1 MRRGDYV
8 SSGHVAVTGANSAV
22 GRALLARLAGE
33 ETLRV
38 AAGVRRPQA
47 LAGLPQSPRIA
58 ARLID
63 YDNSDSL
70 RALLDGAD
78 CVVHLA
84 GVLFESPSSR
94 YRSANVDTTRA
105 LVDAA
110 RDAGVGRIV
119 FVSSLGANPRSSN
132 GYYRSKGQAERVVA
146 RAGAGAAIIRTPL
159 LLGPGTAG
167 GRALLRD
174 ASRGSVRV
182 LGGGVHLLRPLDV
195 DDLCSAILHCC
206 AQPAGGAR
214 TYQLVAVAEGYG
226 LTDLPVGGTRTYEL
240 VGPTTLSQRDLL
252 QRAARLLDN
261 DPTVRTMPIGL
272 AKLAARCAGLLRTGG
287 LTPAV
292 IDVITSDETVR
303 RNADADLGVELTPLT
318 DTLARLVEASKAT

>member
-22 GRALLARLAGE
+22 GKALLARLAGQ

-38 AAGVRRPQA
+38 AAGVRRPEA

-58 ARLID
+58 GRLID
-63 YDNSDSL
+63 YDSADSL
-70 RALLDGAD
+70 RALLGGAG

-84 GVLFESPSSR
+84 GVLFESSRSR

-105 LVDAA
+105 LVEAA
-110 RDAGVGRIV
+110 RAAGVGRIV
-119 FVSSLGANPRSSN
+119 FVSSLGADPRSSN
-132 GYYRSKGQAERVVA
+132 GYFRSKGQAERVVA

-159 LLGPGTAG
+159 LLGPDTAG

-174 ASRGSVRV
+174 ASRGSVRM

-214 TYQLVAVAEGYG
+214 TYQLVAVAEGYR
-226 LTDLPVGGTRTYEL
+226 LTDLSVGGARTYEL
-240 VGPTTLSQRDLL
+240 VGPTRLSYRNLL
-252 QRAARLLDN
+252 QRTARLLGN
-261 DPTVRTMPIGL
+261 DLSVGSTPIWLARMGARFAGIVRS
-272 AKLAARCAGLLRTGG
+272 GG

-292 IDVITSDETVR
+292 IEVITSDETVE
-303 RNADADLGVELTPLT
+303 RNADRDLGVSLTPLSA
-318 DTLARLVEASKAT
+318 TLAKLVVEAGRA

>member
-22 GRALLARLAGE
+22 GTALLARLAGQ

-38 AAGVRRPQA
+38 TAGVRRPEA

-63 YDNSDSL
+63 YGSADSL
-70 RALLDGAD
+70 RALLGGAG

-119 FVSSLGANPRSSN
+119 FVSSLGADPRSSN

-146 RAGAGAAIIRTPL
+146 RAGAGVDAVIIRTPL
-159 LLGPGTAG
+159 LLGPDTAG

-174 ASRGSVRV
+174 AAQRSVRV
-182 LGGGVHLLRPLDV
+182 LGGGTHRLRPLDV
-195 DDLCSAILHCC
+195 DDLCGAVLGCC
-206 AQPAGGAR
+206 QRPAAG
-214 TYQLVAVAEGYG
+214 V
-226 LTDLPVGGTRTYEL
+226 RTYEL
-240 VGPTTLSQRDLL
+240 VGPTRLSYRNLL
-252 QRAARLLDN
+252 QRTARLLGN
-261 DPTVRTMPIGL
+261 DLSVGSTPIWLARMGARFAGIVRS
-272 AKLAARCAGLLRTGG
+272 GG

-292 IDVITSDETVR
+292 IEVITSDETVE
-303 RNADADLGVELTPLT
+303 RNADRDLRVSLTPLSA
-318 DTLARLVEASKAT
+318 TLAKLVAEAGRA

>member
-1 MRRGDYV
+1 M
-8 SSGHVAVTGANSAV
+8 SSGRVAVTGANSAV

-63 YDNSDSL
+63 YDSADSL

-226 LTDLPVGGTRTYEL
+226 LTDLPVGGARTYEL

>member
-1 MRRGDYV
+1 MR
-8 SSGHVAVTGANSAV
+8 SGQVAVTGANSAV
-22 GRALLARLAGE
+22 GKALLARLAGE
-33 ETLRV
+33 DTLRV
-38 AAGVRRPQA
+38 TAGVRRPRA

-58 ARLID
+58 PRLID
-63 YDNSDSL
+63 YDSSDSL

-214 TYQLVAVAEGYG
+214 TY
-226 LTDLPVGGTRTYEL
+226 EL

-272 AKLAARCAGLLRTGG
+272 AKLTARCAGLLRTGG

>member
-1 MRRGDYV
+1 MR
-8 SSGHVAVTGANSAV
+8 SGQVAVTGANSAV
-22 GRALLARLAGE
+22 GKALLARLAGE
-33 ETLRV
+33 DTLRV
-38 AAGVRRPQA
+38 TAGVRRPRA

-58 ARLID
+58 PRLID
-63 YDNSDSL
+63 YDSSDSL

-94 YRSANVDTTRA
+94 YAVRERRYHAGNRWWTS
-105 LVDAA
+105 A

-132 GYYRSKGQAERVVA
+132 GYFRSKGEAEA
-146 RAGAGAAIIRTPL
+146 RGGPRGRRRQRSSAPRCCWV
-159 LLGPGTAG
+159 PGTAG

-226 LTDLPVGGTRTYEL
+226 LTDLPVGGDLHASRSARPRSASATCCNALR
-240 VGPTTLSQRDLL
+240 GSGQRSHG
-252 QRAARLLDN
+252 AN
-261 DPTVRTMPIGL
+261 
-272 AKLAARCAGLLRTGG
+272 
-287 LTPAV
+287 
-292 IDVITSDETVR
+292 
-303 RNADADLGVELTPLT
+303 NADRAGEAGRALRRPVANGRPDAGGHRRHNLGRDGAAERRRGSGRRVDAT
-318 DTLARLVEASKAT
+318 D